1 MLFTPKFAKAQ
12 SHKQGISP
20 KLKNLYRHALSV
32 FRSQIGCFMSKRA
45 AHFFQ
50 KPFHYHDH
58 WITPLA
64 ALLFCM
70 MNFGSL
76 QSARAEEIREP
87 EQIIGDLGGMPI
99 SVSSSIVGEH
109 GVKYADSWM
118 VLRQKP
124 LPARTYQSRLIALNF
139 NMRFTDRAL
148 LTKKE
153 TELLNS
159 STNVT
164 ETPLL
169 EVGIYADIRY
179 KDGALKHLH
188 YLFNENSKNKELFF
202 SLDDLKQK
210 IYGLSASQ
218 LLVKLS
224 RTGEQGPTYITPKR
238 AFFAGDEKTKL
249 KTSIYCANPKNETTQ
264 CVQGWGM
271 DEQEV
276 QIFVQVRIEP
286 AYWSTG
292 GPFRRL

>member
-1 MLFTPKFAKAQ
+1 MSLM
-12 SHKQGISP
+12 SP
-20 KLKNLYRHALSV
+20 RV
-32 FRSQIGCFMSKRA
+32 T
-45 AHFFQ
+45 HFFQ
-50 KPFHYHDH
+50 KPIPSPDH
-58 WITPLA
+58 GITPLA

-76 QSARAEEIREP
+76 QVLRAEEVREP

-99 SVSSSIVGEH
+99 SVSSSIVGEQ

-118 VLRQKP
+118 ALHQKP

-148 LTKKE
+148 LTEKE
-153 TELLNS
+153 TELLKS
-159 STNVT
+159 STNIT

-169 EVGIYADIRY
+169 EVGIYADRTY
-179 KDGALKHLH
+179 EDGALKHLH

-210 IYGLSASQ
+210 VYGLSASQ

-238 AFFAGDEKTKL
+238 AFFAGDEKIKL

-271 DEQEV
+271 DEEGM
-276 QIFVQVRIEP
+276 QIFVQVRYRAGLLE
-286 AYWSTG
+286 YWQTIQALVSQTILD
-292 GPFRRL
+292 FRVDSAVMKKSSPHIFP

>member
-1 MLFTPKFAKAQ
+1 MSLM
-12 SHKQGISP
+12 SP
-20 KLKNLYRHALSV
+20 RV
-32 FRSQIGCFMSKRA
+32 TRC
-45 AHFFQ
+45 FQ
-50 KPFHYHDH
+50 KSFPSYVQG
-58 WITPLA
+58 ITPLA

-76 QSARAEEIREP
+76 PSACAEEVREP

-99 SVSSSIVGEH
+99 SISSSIVSEH
-109 GVKYADSWM
+109 GVKYADSWR
-118 VLRQKP
+118 LLHQQP

-139 NMRFTDRAL
+139 KMRFTDRAL
-148 LTKKE
+148 LTEKE
-153 TELLNS
+153 AELLNS
-159 STNVT
+159 RTNIT

-169 EVGIYADIRY
+169 EVGIYADIIY

-202 SLDDLKQK
+202 TLDDLKEK
-210 IYGLSASQ
+210 NYGLSANR

-238 AFFAGDEKTKL
+238 AYFAGDEKTKL

-271 DEQEV
+271 DEQGV
-276 QIFVQVRIEP
+276 QIFVQVRYRAGLLEHWRTIQ
-286 AYWSTG
+286 ALVSQTILD
-292 GPFRRL
+292 FRADSAVMKKSSHQIFP